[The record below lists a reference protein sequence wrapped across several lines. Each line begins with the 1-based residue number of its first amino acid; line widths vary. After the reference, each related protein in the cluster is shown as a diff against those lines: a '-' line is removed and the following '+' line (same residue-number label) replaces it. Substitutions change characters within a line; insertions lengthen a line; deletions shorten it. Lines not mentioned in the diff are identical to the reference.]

1 MSDYHSEHTIKSFER
16 SVKLLQKNLKYLADN
31 DKVSD
36 KFLSIQNEVIRHII
50 SYYQTAEK
58 AISTLQMDLDEMRLT
73 KSQESQKL
81 HNRVVAFEA
90 LCIIHGIL
98 DFPIWIN
105 MGSNSNE

>member
-50 SYYQTAEK
+50 
-58 AISTLQMDLDEMRLT
+58 D
-73 KSQESQKL
+73 
-81 HNRVVAFEA
+81 N
-90 LCIIHGIL
+90 
-98 DFPIWIN
+98 
-105 MGSNSNE
+105 